1 MEIEEAATITQ
12 EELANQVMDFYKN
25 ECQKKLDSYLNM
37 ESYGVLV
44 FNKYND
50 LCKNKDHFLKSDSES
65 SYSVLFFANEWCDRC
80 SEKFFED
87 HPTIID
93 VLLRLE
99 TENHFVIKIHLAT
112 R

>member
-37 ESYGVLV
+37 ESYGILV

-65 SYSVLFFANEWCDRC
+65 SYSVLFFANDAFAPQCA
-80 SEKFFED
+80 
-87 HPTIID
+87 
-93 VLLRLE
+93 
-99 TENHFVIKIHLAT
+99 N
-112 R
+112 

>member
-12 EELANQVMDFYKN
+12 EELADQVMDFYKK
-25 ECQKKLDSYLNM
+25 ECQKRLDSYLNR
-37 ESYGVLV
+37 EDYGILI

-50 LCKNKDHFLKSDSES
+50 LCQDKDYFLRADSES
-65 SYSVLFFANEWCDRC
+65 SSSVLFFASEWCDRC